1 MPRSASAPKTLAAM
15 PGLSG
20 TPRTTKRDSS
30 RVSAMPETITS
41 SIALSSSVT
50 SVPGSSVKLDLTHS
64 GTLYFIANSTL
75 RICKTLLP
83 RDASSSISSYETR
96 SSLRALSQMRGS
108 VV

>member
-1 MPRSASAPKTLAAM
+1 MPCSASVPKIFAAM

-30 RVSAMPETITS
+30 RFRAIPLTSTS
-41 SIALSSSVT
+41 SIASSSSHT
-50 SVPGSSVKLDLTHS
+50 SVPGSWVKLDFTHR
-64 GTLYFIANSTL
+64 GTLYFMANSTL
-75 RICKTLLP
+75 RICKTLEP
-83 RDASSSISSYETR
+83 SDASSSISSYEMR